1 MPSNTSIAYYANTQ
15 CWRCLCQIQV
25 GQLHTDQ
32 HGVQWCSQCNA
43 LPEDE
48 RWDTSSYRT
57 QAEKIAEWKDGI
69 HWKVNETSDA
79 LDDSIFFQDKDEGE
93 QEQVWIQAVTELADG
108 VEIDVDN
115 NELSEFRTFLKNQF
129 FEHCGNEAA
138 YGHESREELYN
149 VFKNW

>member
-15 CWRCLCQIQV
+15 CWRCQCQIQV

-32 HGVQWCSQCNA
+32 HGVKWCSQCNA
-43 LPEDE
+43 LPENE
-48 RWDTSSYRT
+48 RWVVPRT
-57 QAEKIAEWKDGI
+57 QAEKIAQWKDGI
-69 HWKVNETSDA
+69 DWKIDEVAHEHMEDQYVE
-79 LDDSIFFQDKDEGE
+79 LDEGD

-115 NELSEFRTFLKNQF
+115 NELSEFRTYLKNQF
-129 FEHCGNEAA
+129 FFHCGNEAA

>member
-1 MPSNTSIAYYANTQ
+1 MLSPKTS
-15 CWRCLCQIQV
+15 
-25 GQLHTDQ
+25 
-32 HGVQWCSQCNA
+32 
-43 LPEDE
+43 
-48 RWDTSSYRT
+48 
-57 QAEKIAEWKDGI
+57 DGI
-69 HWKVNETSDA
+69 LRPIGLAFDDKDQTISDEICYEQMEGQYNH
-79 LDDSIFFQDKDEGE
+79 LDEGE